1 LKTGKN
7 KFVSK
12 LLSTFVCA
20 AMLMTQVILPAY
32 AANEFENMFAEDLTN
47 FSGSFKMINGDNIST
62 PVTGNVGG
70 FKNQST
76 DDPYWCGWGQD
87 YGAYYNFTY
96 TVNTAVAGL
105 YDMTVVTGHNK
116 DGGQGYLNIIVNES
130 DKDAKQTISAVKLTP
145 TGDIS
150 SKNTG
155 DKAGTILLKPGK
167 NTIKVSIADN
177 GHDINILEDKD
188 KNPRVAI
195 YSFSLEGSDKLY
207 DNLEL
212 PVNKNAVNRGRIYN
226 GGDSSLLVGTGS
238 EYFEYDIYS
247 KESAEY
253 ELSVNATART
263 WDSADESTNR
273 ACLDASVN
281 DNVQL
286 TKVETMSVL
295 SNNISDAK
303 MQKLGVISL
312 EPGKNT
318 VRITNSG
325 RYQIDRG
332 IHINKIKLTR
342 PDQAVIQKL
351 DIETEDG
358 VRMPYALTEGL
369 KVSGTAYIKKSG
381 TANDKMYLM
390 TAEYNNNQ
398 LLQVKSKKVD
408 MADFAD
414 GETKAVKVPAITLTG
429 DGKYVK
435 AFLLE
440 QETFKPYCNAPCY
453 MNADENIVFP
463 ANVLNADVTKELAT
477 TLKNNDGEN
486 YAEYGEH
493 NDNYDID
500 AIFYTGHN
508 GTKVFAYMGFPQSAS
523 ETNKVPAMVLVHG
536 GIGKAEK
543 DWVKKWNDIGYAAI
557 AMDLYGNGPEERT
570 DGTTGWDNTTN
581 KQHPYW
587 ENGLHP
593 FLEGTVFKADYTNAG
608 MYQNVINVVNA
619 HTLILQDPRVDT
631 SKTGITG
638 ISWGG
643 VTSTTVAGID
653 NRFKCA
659 APVYGCGYL
668 DLCCTRHVRILTKE
682 GQTVLWDPAN
692 FAAKADMP
700 IMFVNGDSDGFS
712 MIASSLSY
720 GAMKN
725 GYLSIYHNLNHSQGT
740 GDSLQQVYRFAQNVF
755 NGKDPYVRIT
765 DAKIA
770 DGVLKAKYS
779 VPSDNA
785 IKSVSAYYMTDA
797 EYPASDING
806 KWQNIENTNITYNN
820 GEISVTL
827 PSGTTYAY
835 VSITDDNDDI
845 ISTKLL
851 KAN

>member
-1 LKTGKN
+1 MKTGKY

-12 LLSTFVCA
+12 LFSAFVCA
-20 AMLMTQVILPAY
+20 AALMAQVILPVY
-32 AANEFENMFAEDLTN
+32 AANEFENVFDEDLTD

-62 PVTGNVGG
+62 PVTGSVGG

-105 YDMTVVTGHNK
+105 YDMTVVTGHNQNV
-116 DGGQGYLNIIVNES
+116 GQGYLNIVVNEN
-130 DKDAKQTISAVKLTP
+130 DKNTEQKISAVKLTG

-150 SKNTG
+150 KKNNG
-155 DKAGTILLKPGK
+155 DKAGTILLKQGK

-177 GHDINILEDKD
+177 EHDVNILEDKD
-188 KNPRVAI
+188 KRSMVAI
-195 YSFSLEGSDKLY
+195 YSFSLEGSDELY
-207 DNLEL
+207 NNLEL
-212 PVNKNAVNRGRIYN
+212 PVNKNDVNRGRIYN
-226 GGDSSLLVGTGS
+226 GSASSLLVGTGS

-247 KESAEY
+247 KETAEY

-263 WDSADESTNR
+263 WDGADESVNR
-273 ACLDASVN
+273 ACVSVSVN
-281 DNVQL
+281 EAEQL
-286 TKVETMSVL
+286 SKMETMGVL
-295 SNNISDAK
+295 SNNISDAI

-312 EPGKNT
+312 KPGKNII
-318 VRITNSG
+318 RITNSG

-332 IHINKIKLTR
+332 IHINKIELAR
-342 PDQAVIQKL
+342 VNQAIIQKL

-381 TANDKMYLM
+381 AITDKMYLM
-390 TAEYNNNQ
+390 TAEYNDDQ
-398 LLQVKSKKVD
+398 LLQVKSMEIN

-414 GETKAVKVPAITLTG
+414 GETNAVKIPPITLTG
-429 DGKYVK
+429 EGKYVK

-440 QETFKPYCNAPCY
+440 QETVKPYCDAASY

-463 ANVLNADVTKELAT
+463 DNVLNADVTKELAT
-477 TLKNNDGEN
+477 TLKNGDGEN

-493 NDNYDID
+493 NDTYDVD

-508 GTKVFAYMGFPQSAS
+508 GTKVFAYMGFPKSAS

-543 DWVKKWNDIGYAAI
+543 GWVKKWNDLGYAAI

-643 VTSTTVAGID
+643 VVSTTVAGID

-659 APVYGCGYL
+659 IPVYGCGYL
-668 DLCCTRHVRILTKE
+668 DLCCTRHERILTKE
-682 GQTVLWDPAN
+682 GQTVLWDPIN

-720 GAMKN
+720 GSMKN
-725 GYLSIYHNLNHSQGT
+725 GYLSIYHNLNHSQST
-740 GDSLQQVYRFAQNVF
+740 GDSLQLVYRFAQNIF
-755 NGKDPYVRIT
+755 NGKDPYVRIS

-779 VPSDNA
+779 VPSDNS

-797 EYPASDING
+797 EYPASDISG

-835 VSITDDNDDI
+835 ASITDANDNI
-845 ISTKLL
+845 ISTRLL
-851 KAN
+851 EAN